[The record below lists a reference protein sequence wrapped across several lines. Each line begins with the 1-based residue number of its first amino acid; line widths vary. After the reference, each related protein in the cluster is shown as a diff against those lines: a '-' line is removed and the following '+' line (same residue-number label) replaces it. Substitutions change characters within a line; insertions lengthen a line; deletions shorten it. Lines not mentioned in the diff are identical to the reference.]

1 MSEPYARAAAELA
14 EVDLAITHATV
25 VTMDDAATVLRDTTI
40 IVNDGTIVELL
51 DSHLAPGPL
60 ATGLP
65 ATGPRLRARRVL
77 DAAGAIVMPGMVN
90 AHAHLAMT
98 MFRGLADDCDLDGFL
113 ATMLP
118 VEGAVLSAQTVAVAS
133 RLAVAESLRAGI
145 TTTLDMYF
153 FPEETHTEASAGG
166 LRLHAGPVF
175 LEFAGPDR
183 RAFADRMAWARD
195 WLAEAQPGG
204 AWLQPHST
212 YLLEEKQLRAIA
224 ELADETGAR
233 INVHASETAAEVAQ
247 VLARHGRRPIRV
259 LDDCGLLGRRTVL
272 AHGVHLD
279 DEEIARIAAS
289 GASVVHNPASN
300 AKLASGTARIPDLL
314 AAGVN
319 VALGTDGPASS
330 NDLDL
335 LFAMRLAAYVQK
347 TVRRDATVVDAHT
360 VLRMA
365 TVNGARALG
374 LGEGH
379 GRIAIGSPADLVV
392 LSAEAASLAPAYDPH
407 SAIVYAASRAEVDTV
422 IVSGKV
428 VVVGGRTT
436 NIDASDAARAVS
448 ALQPTIL
455 AAMP

>member
-1 MSEPYARAAAELA
+1 MSERYGAAAELA
-14 EVDLAITHATV
+14 EVDLAITHATI
-25 VTMDDAATVLRDTTI
+25 VTMDDAATVRRDTTI
-40 IVNDGTIVELL
+40 LVDQGIIVDLL
-51 DSHLAPGPL
+51 DNQM
-60 ATGLP
+60 T
-65 ATGPRLRARRVL
+65 TGPRATDPRSRARRVF

-145 TTTLDMYF
+145 TSTLDMYF
-153 FPEETHTEASAGG
+153 FPEETHTEATAGG

-183 RAFADRMAWARD
+183 RAFAERMAWARD
-195 WLAEAQPGG
+195 WLAEARPGG

-212 YLLEEKQLRAIA
+212 YLLDEKQLRAIA
-224 ELADETGAR
+224 ELADETGAH

-247 VLARHGRRPIRV
+247 VTARHGRRPIRV
-259 LDDCGLLGRRTVL
+259 LDDCGLLGPRTVL

-279 DEEIARIAAS
+279 DEEIARIAFS

-300 AKLASGTARIPDLL
+300 AKLGSGTARIPDLL

-347 TVRRDATVVDAHT
+347 TVRGDATVMDAHT

-379 GRIAIGSPADLVV
+379 GRIAVGSPADLVIF
-392 LSAEAASLAPAYDPH
+392 SGQAASLAPCYDPH

-422 IVSGKV
+422 IVAGKV
-428 VVVGGRTT
+428 VVEGGRTT
-436 NIDASDAARAVS
+436 NVDASEAARAVR